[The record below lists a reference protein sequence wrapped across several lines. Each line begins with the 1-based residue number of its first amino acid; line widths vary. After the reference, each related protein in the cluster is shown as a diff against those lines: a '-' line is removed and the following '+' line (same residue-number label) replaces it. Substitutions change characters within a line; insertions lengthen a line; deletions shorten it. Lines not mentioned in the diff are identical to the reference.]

1 MIQLREKDLPAR
13 DLLAMAKELRVLTA
27 RRALLFIND
36 RVDVALAVNAD
47 GIQLGENSLP
57 VKEVRHLS
65 NDRLIIGRSVHNVSG
80 AAEAQARGANFL
92 ISGTIFPSK
101 SHTNYEAAGLKLLQ
115 DLRTLVRIPY
125 LAIGGITS
133 QNIAMAV
140 NAGASGVAIISAIS
154 ESQDV
159 EAEARAVVNAVTYA
173 RDYSTNLDDKTT

>member
-1 MIQLREKDLPAR
+1 MIQIREKDLPAC

-65 NDRLIIGRSVHNVSG
+65 NDRLIIGRSVHDVTG

-101 SHTNYEAAGLKLLQ
+101 SHINYEATGLKLLQ

-133 QNIAMAV
+133 QNIAMAI
-140 NAGASGVAIISAIS
+140 NAGASGAAIISAIS
-154 ESQDV
+154 ESHDV
-159 EAEARAVVNAVTYA
+159 EAEAREVVNAVTYA

>member
-65 NDRLIIGRSVHNVSG
+65 NGRLIIGRSVHNVSG

-115 DLRTLVRIPY
+115 DLISWRRQWSNPPGAGLVRIFPTNGRY
-125 LAIGGITS
+125 ISRLPVIT
-133 QNIAMAV
+133 
-140 NAGASGVAIISAIS
+140 
-154 ESQDV
+154 
-159 EAEARAVVNAVTYA
+159 RY
-173 RDYSTNLDDKTT
+173 R